1 MGPRSTPALDRNAGT
16 LPEVN
21 FPFQP
26 DRRRW
31 PRFAF
36 GAPVRILLAKS
47 VVEGRS
53 IRLSEGG
60 VSVFALVNLP
70 VGSRVRVQFKF
81 PHAGEPVAIE
91 GVVRSRAVYLYGVE
105 FLKQDGR
112 EQQKFGLL
120 RHALTS
126 AQASQSQAF

>member
-1 MGPRSTPALDRNAGT
+1 
-16 LPEVN
+16 VN